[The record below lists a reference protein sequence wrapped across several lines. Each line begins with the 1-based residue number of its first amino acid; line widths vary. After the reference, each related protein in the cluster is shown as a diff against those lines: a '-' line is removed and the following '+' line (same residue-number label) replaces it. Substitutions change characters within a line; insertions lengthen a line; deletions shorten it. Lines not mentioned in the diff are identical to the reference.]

1 MMMTMMAMMAM
12 RRWPKWT
19 LCTYDGNIRQNLF
32 YNSAIKITCQDK
44 NGTIELDEF
53 LNMMAT
59 RFIMM

>member
-1 MMMTMMAMMAM
+1 MMMMAMRTMMAMISA
-12 RRWPKWT
+12 
-19 LCTYDGNIRQNLF
+19 YDGKNGQNLF

-59 RFIMM
+59 RFIMK

>member
-1 MMMTMMAMMAM
+1 MMMVTMRTMMAMISA
-12 RRWPKWT
+12 
-19 LCTYDGNIRQNLF
+19 YDGKIGQ
-32 YNSAIKITCQDK
+32 NSAIKIICQDK